1 VRAPGKCSAC
11 GEAFEQ
17 NARGRLAQYCKR
29 PECLLARGKRAPA
42 SEAVRGRPP
51 AVSIS
56 APLADAAKRALLG
69 DEQRFFARLQALKH
83 ALAAGEH
90 AASRDALLD
99 LIASAGCWAAAINPN
114 AGQESQVPGPQWP
127 VAKAAPVVTAQRI
140 PASEQ
145 VQLAPVRTH
154 PGAAATDRYV
164 EALAAR
170 AGDLDT
176 EQALDRPE
184 RILGL
189 GR

>member
-1 VRAPGKCSAC
+1 VRAPGKCAAC

-29 PECLLARGKRAPA
+29 PACLLARGKRAPA

-69 DEQRFFARLQALKH
+69 DEQRFFARLGALRH

-114 AGQESQVPGPQWP
+114 AGQESQIPGPHWP
-127 VAKAAPVVTAQRI
+127 VAAK
-140 PASEQ
+140 PAVQSAGVARSETVALQ
-145 VQLAPVRTH
+145 PVRTH

-176 EQALDRPE
+176 EQALDRLE